1 LLTVLCKDD
10 RLYDESKYQI
20 IGRLA
25 SNSFLINTLR
35 YIWRGKIMYVLKLK
49 GDLVWQTA
57 GPDKSEDPLEF
68 ELEALLSKRA
78 TPLLVYG
85 EVHRRIKRTLN
96 VEQLDAFTFAKCLEE
111 FAAEIRKA
119 AESYE

>member
-1 LLTVLCKDD
+1 
-10 RLYDESKYQI
+10 
-20 IGRLA
+20 
-25 SNSFLINTLR
+25 
-35 YIWRGKIMYVLKLK
+35 MYVLKLK

-96 VEQLDAFTFAKCLEE
+96 VEQLDAYTFAKCLEE

-119 AESYE
+119 AESYELRVLVRALWCREKCRYCTCFSYFSWPCRFPPGVGPAR

>member
-1 LLTVLCKDD
+1 M
-10 RLYDESKYQI
+10 REQFS
-20 IGRLA
+20 
-25 SNSFLINTLR
+25 
-35 YIWRGKIMYVLKLK
+35 MYVLKLK

-111 FAAEIRKA
+111 FAAEIGLA
-119 AESYE
+119 ASRPGLVRQGALERFRSHSALEV

>member
-1 LLTVLCKDD
+1 VCNVRVNK
-10 RLYDESKYQI
+10 
-20 IGRLA
+20 
-25 SNSFLINTLR
+25 LR
-35 YIWRGKIMYVLKLK
+35 YIWRDNIMYVLKLK

>member
-1 LLTVLCKDD
+1 
-10 RLYDESKYQI
+10 
-20 IGRLA
+20 
-25 SNSFLINTLR
+25 
-35 YIWRGKIMYVLKLK
+35 MYVLKLK

-68 ELEALLSKRA
+68 ELEALLSKRP

-85 EVHRRIKRTLN
+85 EVHRRLKKTLN
-96 VEQLDAFTFAKCLEE
+96 VDQLDAFTFAKCLEE
-111 FAAEIRKA
+111 FATEIRKA